1 VEKKMRFGA
10 GFWGAY
16 PLGRYIEY
24 ATIAEDWGFDAAW
37 IGDTQLV
44 TPDLYSTMAL
54 CANATSTILI
64 ALFIGRDIKGS
75 LEAFGREVLPVWR
88 KPSAVSVGSSG

>member
-1 VEKKMRFGA
+1 MGEVEGSGGLEKKMRFGA

-24 ATIAEDWGFDAAW
+24 STIAEDWGFDAAW

-44 TPDLYSTMAL
+44 TPDPE
-54 CANATSTILI
+54 
-64 ALFIGRDIKGS
+64 RRRGS
-75 LEAFGREVLPVWR
+75 GAGT
-88 KPSAVSVGSSG
+88 